1 MSPSRYRLVVK
12 GELGPRNV
20 SAFDG
25 MTLSAHDGQ
34 TDIVGPIID
43 ASRPQGLVEPI
54 AGLGLTPR
62 SLTPFEAE
70 NAAADA
76 QPQTGRGQ

>member
-1 MSPSRYRLVVK
+1 
-12 GELGPRNV
+12 
-20 SAFDG
+20 

-43 ASRPQGLVEPI
+43 VTHPQRLVERI

-62 SLTPFEAE
+62 SLTPLEAE
-70 NAAADA
+70 NAGADA
-76 QPQTGRGQ
+76 QSQTGRGQ

>member
-1 MSPSRYRLVVK
+1 
-12 GELGPRNV
+12 
-20 SAFDG
+20 

-43 ASRPQGLVEPI
+43 VTHPQRLVEPI
-54 AGLGLTPR
+54 AGPGLTPR
-62 SLTPFEAE
+62 SLTPLEAG
-70 NAAADA
+70 NAGADA